1 MSTSFFR
8 SGMAPYRNSAQNSLS
23 SNVNDSSIEVERDI
37 WSSIL
42 RQVQQTANN
51 KLPANKSILVLGDN
65 DSGKTSLIAKMQGI
79 DATCK
84 GSGLEYHYLMVRD
97 EYRDE
102 QTQCGVWIIDGKYQ
116 WKSQLLRFALNADN
130 FQDST
135 ILLICSMTKPWNIMS
150 SLEYWMDC
158 LSEHVKSLNIDPKK
172 FKEYQEL
179 NQKRFQDYIS
189 PGDEIEGLSTLRLS
203 HDDSDPSNNIESI
216 DHDQLP
222 PDVLCHNL
230 GLDIVIVITKTD
242 YMSTLEKEY
251 DFKEEHFDFIQQ
263 SVRKFCLKY
272 GATLMYVSAKINKNC
287 DLLYKYL
294 IHRIYGLKF
303 KTPALVV
310 EKDAV
315 FIPAGW
321 DSEKKISILHDN
333 IQTFSIDSPYND
345 VIMCPPFVNTVVKEP
360 ESIAEDDQVFLMKLR
375 TQIQQPSSNAN
386 TPLRGVSGQ
395 SSTGNTPIGGSS
407 VSSIV
412 KTDRRQSQNLPSGS
426 SSSTPAASSFFDA
439 SGGEGMLQSFFNSLL
454 TRKPVSGASS
464 NSPANSQIS
473 QSRISDG
480 SGGVTMA
487 AESLRGRDVHAELER
502 IIEDTKLCSTDNK
515 DNI

>member
-345 VIMCPPFVNTVVKEP
+345 VIMCPPFVNVGYNRFEIESVV
-360 ESIAEDDQVFLMKLR
+360 F
-375 TQIQQPSSNAN
+375 
-386 TPLRGVSGQ
+386 
-395 SSTGNTPIGGSS
+395 
-407 VSSIV
+407 
-412 KTDRRQSQNLPSGS
+412 
-426 SSSTPAASSFFDA
+426 
-439 SGGEGMLQSFFNSLL
+439 
-454 TRKPVSGASS
+454 
-464 NSPANSQIS
+464 
-473 QSRISDG
+473 
-480 SGGVTMA
+480 
-487 AESLRGRDVHAELER
+487 ER
-502 IIEDTKLCSTDNK
+502 
-515 DNI
+515 